1 MYRRRYTTAQ
11 EEKSIVRVPENYVGN
26 AFRED
31 IKEEDADISEQGQIH
46 SPKPDCQAECDT
58 CQKKDGASLL
68 PFFNTKILSSD
79 TLLLLLA
86 FLLMGNGECEDL
98 PGILIFLMLL

>member
-1 MYRRRYTTAQ
+1 MYARRYSTAQ
-11 EEKSIVRVPENYVGN
+11 DEKSIVRVPENYAGN
-26 AFRED
+26 AFREEA
-31 IKEEDADISEQGQIH
+31 KEEPPCSCEEKSI
-46 SPKPDCQAECDT
+46 CQQKEVEEAT
-58 CQKKDGASLL
+58 CEHEEKAANSLL
-68 PFFNTKILSSD
+68 PFFNSKILSSD